1 LGADVPLTG
10 LLPVVDQVGADLVCL
25 STVTAAT
32 ASAAQQVAEALSR
45 MPHPPLVVIGGDGA
59 SAMDAENVPYVR
71 IEGDARA
78 AVDQITALIAAQ
90 RSATRQD

>member
-1 LGADVPLTG
+1 
-10 LLPVVDQVGADLVCL
+10 
-25 STVTAAT
+25 
-32 ASAAQQVAEALSR
+32 
-45 MPHPPLVVIGGDGA
+45 
-59 SAMDAENVPYVR
+59 MDAENVTYVR